1 MFCGAVVC
9 VGPVLESVTHA
20 YSYTCFNFT
29 ATSGLSAI
37 LSICCLVFGTV
48 GLVLVLS
55 YCWLVY
61 FRGLTRLRVM
71 RALVFELVMTSRAC
85 FRRIRIALCLI
96 IAYGPMSCLC
106 MLWWDLCVCV
116 CVNMSPCFIV
126 SEHVSMSHRFW
137 TCLHV
142 SSCLNMSPCLIVSE
156 HVSMF
161 RRVWTCLHVSSCLN
175 MSPCLIVSEHI
186 SMSHRLIV
194 SEHVSMSHRVC
205 TCLHVSSRSCL
216 NMSPCFLEMVSEHV
230 SMSHRLIVSEHVSM
244 FPCFIVSE
252 HISSSH
258 RVWTCFHVFMSHRVW
273 TCFHV
278 SSSHRVWTCLHV
290 SMFHLNMFPCL
301 IVSEHVSMSHR
312 VWTCPHVSMF
322 HRVWTAT
329 TSSQQKY
336 HTCHKA
342 AFLCILLLFLCL
354 DAMTRSQTH
363 ASSQASA
370 PIVDSIFADSIPTG
384 KRAGLYT
391 WLTVSYGKRC
401 CVPKQTYFPQ
411 GSVLVVGLL
420 EKIVGCPF
428 TLQSDRHQN
437 KN

>member
-1 MFCGAVVC
+1 
-9 VGPVLESVTHA
+9 
-20 YSYTCFNFT
+20 
-29 ATSGLSAI
+29 
-37 LSICCLVFGTV
+37 
-48 GLVLVLS
+48 
-55 YCWLVY
+55 
-61 FRGLTRLRVM
+61 
-71 RALVFELVMTSRAC
+71 
-85 FRRIRIALCLI
+85 
-96 IAYGPMSCLC
+96 
-106 MLWWDLCVCV
+106 
-116 CVNMSPCFIV
+116 MSPCFIV

-156 HVSMF
+156 HVSMSH
-161 RRVWTCLHVSSCLN
+161 RVWTYLHVSSSHRVWTCLHVSSCLY
-175 MSPCLIVSEHI
+175 
-186 SMSHRLIV
+186 
-194 SEHVSMSHRVC
+194 
-205 TCLHVSSRSCL
+205 
-216 NMSPCFLEMVSEHV
+216 MSPCFIK
-230 SMSHRLIVSEHVSM
+230 IVSEHVSM
-244 FPCFIVSE
+244 FS
-252 HISSSH
+252 
-258 RVWTCFHVFMSHRVW
+258 RDGVW